1 MVLFI
6 FLDGT
11 RYWKHNAKE
20 SNEKKYSN
28 WNPPHSQSNA
38 IDIELTSYILMN
50 YAMNNDVENGLPVLR
65 WLTSQRN
72 PNGGFAS
79 TQDTIIA
86 LQALAEFAGEIYSND
101 FNMEITIKSLKGEK
115 FEDKHI
121 ITRDNA
127 LVLKVFEVPTGVE
140 ELTVFA
146 KGKGVSLAEV
156 AVYFYTADDIKT
168 SAFDINTTISEET
181 TKGLRLQVCG
191 RWRQEGETGMSIM
204 EIGIPSGMT
213 PDYES
218 LDFTLAP
225 EYKRKEELFRKL
237 VLYFDKFDAQEQC
250 VSLNIVRTDRVA
262 ELQPSPVRIY
272 DYYEP
277 SKQKTSFYLSKLLE
291 KSTLCDVCGTECF
304 CKEK

>member
-1 MVLFI
+1 MAELGRPAPNNLKPVTKVRKLFPETWLWQNI
-6 FLDGT
+6 SSVTQEKQQSTLKFQILLLRLQRLLQSIPSLDLTDSPTIKRDLMGPSINGLEKLIKMPYGYGT

-79 TQDTIIA
+79 TQ
-86 LQALAEFAGEIYSND
+86 
-101 FNMEITIKSLKGEK
+101 
-115 FEDKHI
+115 
-121 ITRDNA
+121 
-127 LVLKVFEVPTGVE
+127 
-140 ELTVFA
+140 
-146 KGKGVSLAEV
+146 
-156 AVYFYTADDIKT
+156 
-168 SAFDINTTISEET
+168 
-181 TKGLRLQVCG
+181 
-191 RWRQEGETGMSIM
+191 
-204 EIGIPSGMT
+204 
-213 PDYES
+213 
-218 LDFTLAP
+218 
-225 EYKRKEELFRKL
+225 
-237 VLYFDKFDAQEQC
+237 FDAQEQC

-304 CKEK
+304 CKEN